1 LRFTTNAYPREQ
13 RRMPGVLRCSV
24 SLEVVATAEELYG
37 ELVSFTS
44 GQGIQFVRVTG
55 NGQRLVID
63 MGQDA
68 PSFWLVLLLEGR
80 LNATQDS
87 KTIELSE
94 GDILY
99 GGGSARTQIDLNG
112 EHRFLLVKVPH
123 ALPALRS
130 ARPCR
135 RRSAT

>member
-13 RRMPGVLRCSV
+13 RQDAWRFALQRV

-87 KTIELSE
+87 
-94 GDILY
+94 
-99 GGGSARTQIDLNG
+99 N
-112 EHRFLLVKVPH
+112 H
-123 ALPALRS
+123 
-130 ARPCR
+130 
-135 RRSAT
+135 

>member
-1 LRFTTNAYPREQ
+1 
-13 RRMPGVLRCSV
+13 
-24 SLEVVATAEELYG
+24 
-37 ELVSFTS
+37 VSFTS

-68 PSFWLVLLLEGR
+68 PSFWLVLLEGR

-123 ALPALRS
+123 APPALRS
-130 ARPCR
+130 CSALPSQISNLIAEAIGRMLGPAALGGRYHR
-135 RRSAT
+135 RCIR